1 MKKTILFIGLVCMA
15 LFSLVSCSEKEDT
28 IDDYNNWQQKNDD
41 YWTTLYNATQQKVA
55 SGDSTWKCYLNWS
68 LEGQLPNIS
77 GSTLSYSP
85 TDYII
90 VHVEKT
96 GTGTVSPLYTDS
108 VQVHYQ
114 GRLIPSETYTKG
126 LIFDASWTGDYNLE
140 TMQATGLYV
149 KSVVDGFATAL
160 MHMHIGDRWTVYMPY
175 RLGYGAQKPQSSS
188 VIQPYS
194 NLIFD
199 ITLTD
204 IIQKK

>member
-15 LFSLVSCSEKEDT
+15 LFSLASCSEKEDT

-96 GTGTVSPLYTDS
+96 GTGTVSPSIQTLFRCIIRGGS
-108 VQVHYQ
+108 S
-114 GRLIPSETYTKG
+114 R
-126 LIFDASWTGDYNLE
+126 
-140 TMQATGLYV
+140 
-149 KSVVDGFATAL
+149 
-160 MHMHIGDRWTVYMPY
+160 
-175 RLGYGAQKPQSSS
+175 QKP
-188 VIQPYS
+188 
-194 NLIFD
+194 
-199 ITLTD
+199 
-204 IIQKK
+204 IQKDSFSMLHGLEITIWKQCRQQGCT